1 MEGVIMRYEPA
12 RVRPFRE
19 ELTALGIRELG
30 TPDEVDA
37 ALEGS
42 KGTTLVVVNSVCG
55 CAAGAARPA
64 VRMALEK
71 GPKPDAMVSVFAG
84 MDEEATLRLRQ
95 RWLAGVPPSSPSIA
109 LFRNG
114 ELMHFIPRH
123 SIEKRKAEDIAAEL
137 SEALDKFSAVTK

>member
-1 MEGVIMRYEPA
+1 MRYDPA

-30 TPDEVDA
+30 TPEEVDA

-71 GPKPDAMVSVFAG
+71 GTKPDAMVSVFAG

-123 SIEKRKAEDIAAEL
+123 SIEKRKAEDIAVEL
-137 SEALDKFSAVTK
+137 SEALDKFSAVTQ